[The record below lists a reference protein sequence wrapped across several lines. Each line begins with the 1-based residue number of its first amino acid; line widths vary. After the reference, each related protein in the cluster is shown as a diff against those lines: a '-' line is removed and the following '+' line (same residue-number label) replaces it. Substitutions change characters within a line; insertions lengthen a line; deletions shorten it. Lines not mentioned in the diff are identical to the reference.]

1 MPNVLVKDP
10 DEVIDYTVDWEAEG
24 WLATSET
31 ISASSWTV
39 TPVDASSPLTVD
51 SDNNDTTTATAFL
64 SAGNVGQSYRVTNE
78 ITTNQSRTG
87 HKTVVV
93 RVEER

>member
-1 MPNVLVKDP
+1 V
-10 DEVIDYTVDWEAEG
+10 
-24 WLATSET
+24 
-31 ISASSWTV
+31 
-39 TPVDASSPLTVD
+39 SPSGTLTVD
-51 SDNNDTTTATAFL
+51 SDSNDTTTATVML
-64 SAGNVGQSYRVTNE
+64 SAGTVGITYRVTNE

>member
-1 MPNVLVKDP
+1 MANVLVKDP
-10 DEVIDYTVDWEAEG
+10 DEVIDYTVDWEAES

-31 ISASSWTV
+31 ISTSTWSV
-39 TPVDASSPLTVD
+39 SPSGTLTVD
-51 SDNNDTTTATAFL
+51 SDSNDTTTATVML
-64 SAGNVGQSYRVTNE
+64 SAGTVGITYRVTNE